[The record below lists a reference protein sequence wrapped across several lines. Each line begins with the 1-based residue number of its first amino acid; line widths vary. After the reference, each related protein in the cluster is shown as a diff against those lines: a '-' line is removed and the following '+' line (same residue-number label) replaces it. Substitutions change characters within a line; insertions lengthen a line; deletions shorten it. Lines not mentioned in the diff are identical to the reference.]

1 MKCPRCHQHVHLLS
15 LASISSSHHARCSNC
30 EHKYKVVLPRFF
42 TIYLVM
48 AAFPAAII
56 GNDFSHFASGV
67 FLFIALLLYNI
78 LCTYMAIDEE
88 R

>member
-1 MKCPRCHQHVHLLS
+1 
-15 LASISSSHHARCSNC
+15 
-30 EHKYKVVLPRFF
+30 
-42 TIYLVM
+42 M